1 MKKLAFATLVAL
13 VALVVGVGQPAAEPE
28 SRGHGHY
35 AEVHGLHMYYEVWGQ
50 PHGKPPLVLLH
61 GGLSAIGTSFGN
73 VLPQLAK
80 RRQVIAIEQQAHGHT
95 ADIDRPLST
104 GVMADDT
111 VELLRQLN
119 VAKADFYGYSMGG
132 EVALDLGIRYPD
144 RVRKLVL
151 QGVAWNKAGNYPG
164 ILEGVEQVR
173 PEDLFGTPFHEE
185 YLRIA
190 PRPQDFPRLVER
202 IKEQARTQVNQS
214 PDAIRAMGRPAQVI
228 IGDSDII
235 RPEHAV
241 ELFRLVGG
249 GVPGDIEGLPNSELD
264 ILPATTHLTV
274 ADADHA
280 AVLLKIIPAFLDRPI
295 TPGH

>member
-1 MKKLAFATLVAL
+1 MKKLLFAVIVAV
-13 VALVVGVGQPAAEPE
+13 VALVVGVGQPAAEPDV
-28 SRGHGHY
+28 RGHGHF

-61 GGLSAIGTSFGN
+61 GGISAIGTSFGN

-80 RRQVIAIEQQAHGHT
+80 HRQVIAVEQQAHGHT

-111 VELLRQLN
+111 VELLRQLGIN
-119 VAKADFYGYSMGG
+119 QADFYGYSMGG

-173 PEDLFGTPFHEE
+173 PEDLFGTPFYEE

-214 PDAIRAMGRPAQVI
+214 PEAIRAMGRPAQVI
-228 IGDSDII
+228 VGDSDII

-249 GVPGDIEGLPNSELD
+249 GVPGDIEGLPDSELA

-274 ADADHA
+274 ADRDHA
-280 AVLLKIIPAFLDRPI
+280 GTLLRMIPAFLDRPI
-295 TPGH
+295 TSGR